1 MSDSENKFKNENDY
15 PNYKSM
21 IDLEEFS
28 LEDYLS
34 QIKSSPSYL
43 FQEELELQIPNIIGF
58 NNNMYFIDG
67 NPNNPLISEQK
78 SENKDKSKNVEAI
91 LISSKEEDKE
101 KNSTKEDEKKES
113 KKTNFLCTK
122 KTKRTIEYKE
132 KVYEYE
138 YEYFYNYKANPYTH
152 SKFSNDNITKK
163 IIAHFFKFL
172 IQFLNVI
179 LEEYKYEEKFLSL
192 KKDDK
197 EVSNASKENVNKLKN
212 KTIKEIF
219 SFEICK
225 KYKIHKTDN
234 KANEKIYKKVLTE
247 FPLLDNLFEQK
258 FVDIFNEIYCNKNKK
273 VIKGIIDLNIY
284 NINLKIDLK
293 KNKLKTYED
302 LKKKVKRK
310 IKSSKEYNEYIKKME
325 AIVNKI
331 IAEYPLLSKS
341 KGQ

>member
-1 MSDSENKFKNENDY
+1 MSDSEIENKFEKFH
-15 PNYKSM
+15 PNFNNL
-21 IDLEEFS
+21 IFPEE
-28 LEDYLS
+28 Y
-34 QIKSSPSYL
+34 SPSNFFSYEQDV
-43 FQEELELQIPNIIGF
+43 FSFISGYYNNIDF
-58 NNNMYFIDG
+58 NDG
-67 NPNNPLISEQK
+67 NPNSPFINEKKP
-78 SENKDKSKNVEAI
+78 ENEDEGKNVEAN

-113 KKTNFLCTK
+113 KETNFLCTK
-122 KTKRTIEYKE
+122 KAKRTIKYKE

-138 YEYFYNYKANPYTH
+138 YEYYYNYKTNPYTH

-163 IIAHFFKFL
+163 IIAHFLKFL

-192 KKDDK
+192 KKNVK

-225 KYKIHKTDN
+225 KHKIYKEDN
-234 KANEKIYKKVLTE
+234 KANEKIYKKVLTD
-247 FPLLDNLFEQK
+247 FPLLENLFEQK
-258 FVDIFNEIYCNKNKK
+258 FIDIFNEIYCNKNNQ
-273 VIKGIIDLNIY
+273 VIKGVIDLNIY

-325 AIVNKI
+325 AIVNKN
-331 IAEYPLLSKS
+331 IADYPLLSKS